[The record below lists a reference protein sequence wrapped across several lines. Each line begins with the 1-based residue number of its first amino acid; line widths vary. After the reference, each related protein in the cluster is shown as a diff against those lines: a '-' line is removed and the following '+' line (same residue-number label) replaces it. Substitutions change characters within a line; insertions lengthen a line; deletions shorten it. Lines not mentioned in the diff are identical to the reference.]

1 MVGISYICSP
11 FTMFDFQSYFQKSLD
26 ALREEGRY
34 RYFLNVNKSAR
45 HFPHF
50 YYEKNGETKRAINFC
65 SNDYMGM
72 SVEEEVIGKLS
83 YILHH
88 SGTGSSGTRNISGT
102 THQHQSL
109 ENALAAWHGKESALL
124 FGGAY
129 LANVT
134 ALQTIGRKIPDLIF
148 VSDQRNHA
156 SIIEGMR
163 AAGNEKKIFKH
174 NDVQHLSEILASLPA
189 DQPKMLVFESV
200 YSMNGSVAPVKE
212 IIQLAKQY
220 NALTYIDEV
229 HAIGLYGDTGA
240 GILEQEGLQHE
251 VDLVNG
257 TLAKAVGVYGGY
269 IAGNELIIDFVRSF
283 GSGFIFTT
291 SLPPAICA
299 AAEKSVELIRSS
311 SARRVMIQELVAYLR
326 GLLNEFS
333 IPFTSNHSH
342 ITPVLIKNAS
352 RCKDIADRLLDG
364 FGVYVQPVNY
374 PTVPEGEEC
383 LRLII
388 TAKHNR
394 EQIFHL
400 VQSLKKVFLE
410 EAAHH
415 MQKESTQSLAG

>member
-1 MVGISYICSP
+1 
-11 FTMFDFQSYFQKSLD
+11 MFDFQSYFRQALEQ
-26 ALREEGRY
+26 LREEGSY

-50 YYEKNGETKRAINFC
+50 YYEKGGETKRAINFC
-65 SNDYMGM
+65 SNDYLGM
-72 SVEEEVIGKLS
+72 SVEEDVIGKLS

-102 THQHQSL
+102 TMQHQTL
-109 ENALAAWHGKESALL
+109 EKRLASWHQKEAALL

-148 VSDQRNHA
+148 ISDARNHA
-156 SIIEGMR
+156 SIIEGIR
-163 AAGNEKKIFKH
+163 AAGNEKIIFRH
-174 NDVQHLSEILASLPA
+174 NDVQHLSEILSSLPA
-189 DQPKMLVFESV
+189 DCPKMVVFESV
-200 YSMNGSVAPVKE
+200 YSMNGSVAPVKAIVE
-212 IIQLAKQY
+212 LSKKH

-229 HAIGLYGDTGA
+229 HAIGLYGETGA
-240 GILEQEGLQHE
+240 GIIEKEGLQHE

-269 IAGNELIIDFVRSF
+269 IAGNALIIDFIRSF

-299 AAEKSVELIRSS
+299 AAEKSVELIITHQS
-311 SARRVMIQELVAYLR
+311 RRKLIQEMVTYLR
-326 GLLNEFS
+326 GLLDEYA
-333 IPFTSNHSH
+333 IPYTHNNSH
-342 ITPVLIKNAS
+342 ITPVLIKDAS
-352 RCKDIADRLLDG
+352 RCKAIADRLLEG

-374 PTVPEGEEC
+374 PTVPVGEEC

-410 EAAHH
+410 EAAHY
-415 MQKESTQSLAG
+415 MQKESAQSIAG

>member
-1 MVGISYICSP
+1 
-11 FTMFDFQSYFQKSLD
+11 MFDYSAYFKKELD
-26 ALREEGRY
+26 DLRSEGRY

-50 YYEKNGETKRAINFC
+50 YYEKGGETRRAINFC
-65 SNDYMGM
+65 SNDYLGM

-83 YILHH
+83 FILHH

-102 THQHQSL
+102 TQQHQSL
-109 ENALAAWHGKESALL
+109 EKLLADWHKKESALL

-134 ALQTIGRKIPDLIF
+134 ALQTLGRKIPDLIF
-148 VSDQRNHA
+148 ISDERNHA
-156 SIIEGMR
+156 SMIEGIR
-163 AAGNEKKIFKH
+163 ASGNTKIIFRH
-174 NDVQHLSEILASLPA
+174 NDVAHLKEILAELPV
-189 DQPKMLVFESV
+189 DQPKMVVFESV

-212 IIQLAKQY
+212 ILEVAKAY
-220 NALTYIDEV
+220 RALTYIDEV
-229 HAIGLYGDTGA
+229 HATGLYGETGA
-240 GILEQEGLQHE
+240 GILEREGLLSE
-251 VDLVNG
+251 VDIING

-269 IAGNELIIDFVRSF
+269 IAGNALIIDFIRSF

-299 AAEKSVELIRSS
+299 AAEKSIDLIKTSQS
-311 SARRVMIQELVAYLR
+311 RRQYIMELVTYLR
-326 GLLNEFS
+326 GLLDEYA
-333 IPFTSNHSH
+333 IPYTRNGSH
-342 ITPVLIKNAS
+342 ITPVLIQDAT
-352 RCKDIADRLLDG
+352 RCKAIADRLLEG

-374 PTVPEGEEC
+374 PTVPVGEEC

>member
-1 MVGISYICSP
+1 
-11 FTMFDFQSYFQKSLD
+11 MFDFESYFQSELEQ
-26 ALREEGRY
+26 LREEGHY

-50 YYEKNGETKRAINFC
+50 YYERGGETKRAINFC
-65 SNDYMGM
+65 SNDYLGM

-102 THQHQSL
+102 TQQHQTL
-109 ENALAAWHGKESALL
+109 EKALALWHGKEAALL

-134 ALQTIGRKIPDLIF
+134 ALQTIGRKIPNLIF
-148 VSDQRNHA
+148 ISDERNHA

-163 AAGNEKKIFKH
+163 AAGNAKKIFRH
-174 NDVQHLSEILASLPA
+174 NDVAHLAEILSALPS
-189 DQPKMLVFESV
+189 DQPKMVVFESV

-212 IIQLAKQY
+212 IVQLAKKY

-229 HAIGLYGDTGA
+229 HAIGLYGETGA
-240 GILEQEGLQHE
+240 GVCEKEGLLNE
-251 VDLVNG
+251 VDLING

-269 IAGNELIIDFVRSF
+269 IAGNGLIIDFIRSF

-291 SLPPAICA
+291 SLPPALCA
-299 AAEKSVELIRSS
+299 AAEKSIELIQSYNS
-311 SARRVMIQELVAYLR
+311 RRAYIAELVTYLR
-326 GLLNEFS
+326 GLLDEYA
-333 IPFTSNHSH
+333 IPYTKNNSH
-342 ITPVLIKNAS
+342 ITPVLIPEAS
-352 RCKDIADRLLDG
+352 RCKSIADRLLDC

-374 PTVPEGEEC
+374 PTVPVGEEC

-415 MQKESTQSLAG
+415 MQKESPQSLAD

>member
-1 MVGISYICSP
+1 
-11 FTMFDFQSYFQKSLD
+11 MFDFQSYFQHSLD
-26 ALREEGRY
+26 QLREEGLY

-65 SNDYMGM
+65 SNDYLGM

-102 THQHQSL
+102 TQQHQSL
-109 ENALAAWHGKESALL
+109 EKSLAAWHRKESALL

-134 ALQTIGRKIPDLIF
+134 ALQTIGRKIPDLVFI
-148 VSDQRNHA
+148 SDERNHA

-163 AAGNEKKIFKH
+163 AAGNEKKIFRH
-174 NDVQHLSEILASLPA
+174 NDVLHLSEILASLPA
-189 DQPKMLVFESV
+189 DLPKMVVFESV

-212 IIQLAKQY
+212 IIQISKKF

-229 HAIGLYGDTGA
+229 HAIGLYGETGA
-240 GILEQEGLQHE
+240 GILEKEGWQHE
-251 VDLVNG
+251 VDLING

-269 IAGNELIIDFVRSF
+269 IAGNELIIDFIRSF

-299 AAEKSVELIRSS
+299 AAEKSVELIRSYS
-311 SARRVMIQELVAYLR
+311 DRRQNIKELVTYLR
-326 GLLNEFS
+326 GLLDEFA
-333 IPFTSNHSH
+333 IPYTCNDSH
-342 ITPVLIKNAS
+342 ITPVLIQDAS
-352 RCKDIADRLLDG
+352 RCKIIADRLLDG

-374 PTVPEGEEC
+374 PTVPVGEEC

-388 TAKHNR
+388 TAKHNS

-415 MQKESTQSLAG
+415 MPKEPTQSVAG